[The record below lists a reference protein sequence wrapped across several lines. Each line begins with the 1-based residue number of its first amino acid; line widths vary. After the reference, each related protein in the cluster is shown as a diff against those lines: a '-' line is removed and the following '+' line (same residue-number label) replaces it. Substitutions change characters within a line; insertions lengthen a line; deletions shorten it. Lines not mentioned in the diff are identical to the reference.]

1 MKIQPIDVKQNAYK
15 GKFKAPYSLKVTNLQ
30 KNEYI
35 NEIKALC
42 IADVFKKFEENF
54 RTTMETFI
62 YMIKH

>member
-15 GKFKAPYSLKVTNLQ
+15 SKFKFSDSSKVKNLQ

-35 NEIKALC
+35 NEIKSLC